1 MTLRSVLGATCC
13 LVFAAS
19 APFVRAEEASAPP
32 MPASA
37 PSTVTDALAGDAAG
51 NDGLDLRFAD
61 GIAAVVEDKIITVD
75 DVRRELAPLL
85 PQIHNESHNE
95 QEFNQK
101 LEQAQDEIIQQLVDR
116 VLIVKE
122 FHKNE
127 KAHVPDSYIDNEIE
141 EQQINEFD
149 GDRSKFLAYLRSR
162 GMTMKDYRQEVED
175 DMIYDFMRQQQR
187 KSESAVSP
195 MKIETFYNENK
206 ERFYQEDSVHLRMIQ
221 FLRSDGETDEALRK
235 QAEDVLDKFKA
246 GEKFADLAREY
257 SQDTRRSKGGDWDWV
272 NRSSIRK
279 EFADVLFSLKKGD
292 CSDPIVLSDGAYLLY
307 VEDRKYAGIQPL
319 SAVRSQIENIL
330 VTQSAI
336 NATQRWLERLR
347 REGYVKHF

>member
-1 MTLRSVLGATCC
+1 MMPSRFVLGAVCC
-13 LVFAAS
+13 LVLAAATPLVRAQAPS
-19 APFVRAEEASAPP
+19 APV
-32 MPASA
+32 
-37 PSTVTDALAGDAAG
+37 
-51 NDGLDLRFAD
+51 NDGLDLRFAN
-61 GIAAVVEDKIITVD
+61 GIAAIVEEKVITVD
-75 DVRRELAPLL
+75 DVRREIAPLI
-85 PQIHNESHNE
+85 PQIRSESHNE

-101 LEQAQDEIIQQLVDR
+101 LEQAQDEIIQQLIDR

-162 GMTMKDYRQEVED
+162 GLTMKDYRKEVED
-175 DMIYDFMRQQQR
+175 DLVYNFMRQEQR
-187 KSESAVSP
+187 KSQSTVSP
-195 MKIETFYNENK
+195 VKIETFYNENK

-221 FLRSDGETDEALRK
+221 FLRHDGQTDDTLRA
-235 QAEDVLDKFKA
+235 QTSEVLAKFKT

-257 SQDTRRSKGGDWDWV
+257 SQDTRRAKGGDWDWV

-279 EFADVLFSLKKGD
+279 EFADVLFSLKKSE

-319 SAVRSQIENIL
+319 SAVRAQIENIL
-330 VTQSAI
+330 VTQAALE
-336 NATQRWLERLR
+336 ATQRWLERLR

>member
-1 MTLRSVLGATCC
+1 MIPFRSVFGVACC
-13 LVFAAS
+13 LLLAVAIPFA
-19 APFVRAEEASAPP
+19 RAQSPKTPRSTQPP
-32 MPASA
+32 
-37 PSTVTDALAGDAAG
+37 LNGD
-51 NDGLDLRFAD
+51 NLDMRFAD
-61 GIAAVVEDKIITVD
+61 GIAAVVEDKVITVD

-101 LEQAQDEIIQQLVDR
+101 LEQAQDEIIQQLIDR
-116 VLIVKE
+116 VLIVKA

-127 KAHVPDSYIDNEIE
+127 KAHVPESYIDNEID

-162 GMTMKDYRQEVED
+162 GMTMNDYRKEVED
-175 DMIYDFMRQQQR
+175 NLIYDFMRQKQR
-187 KSESAVSP
+187 KSRSTVSP
-195 MKIETFYNENK
+195 VKIETFYNENK

-221 FLRSDGETDEALRK
+221 FLRNDGETDASLRK
-235 QAEDVLDKFKA
+235 RAQAVLDKFKA

-257 SQDTRRSKGGDWDWV
+257 SQDTRRAKGGDWDWV

-279 EFADVLFSLKKGD
+279 EFADVLFSLKKGQ
-292 CSDPIVLSDGAYLLY
+292 CSDPIVLPDGAYLLY

-330 VTQSAI
+330 VTQEAI
-336 NATQRWLERLR
+336 DSTQRWLERLR

>member
-1 MTLRSVLGATCC
+1 MMPSRFVLGAVCC
-13 LVFAAS
+13 LVLAA
-19 APFVRAEEASAPP
+19 ATPLVRAQATSTPP
-32 MPASA
+32 
-37 PSTVTDALAGDAAG
+37 
-51 NDGLDLRFAD
+51 NDGLDLRFAN
-61 GIAAVVEDKIITVD
+61 GIAAIVEEKVITVD
-75 DVRRELAPLL
+75 DVRREIAPLI
-85 PQIHNESHNE
+85 PQIRSESHNE

-101 LEQAQDEIIQQLVDR
+101 LEQAQDEIIQQLIDR

-162 GMTMKDYRQEVED
+162 GLTMKDYRKEVED
-175 DMIYDFMRQQQR
+175 DLVYTFMRQEQR
-187 KSESAVSP
+187 KSQSTVSP
-195 MKIETFYNENK
+195 VKIETFYNENK

-221 FLRSDGETDEALRK
+221 FLRHDGQTDDALRTQTDE
-235 QAEDVLDKFKA
+235 VLTKFKT

-257 SQDTRRSKGGDWDWV
+257 SQDTRRAKGGDWDWV

-279 EFADVLFSLKKGD
+279 EFADVLFSLKKGE

-319 SAVRSQIENIL
+319 SAVRAQIENIL
-330 VTQSAI
+330 VTQAALQ
-336 NATQRWLERLR
+336 ATQRWLERLR

>member
-1 MTLRSVLGATCC
+1 MMPFRSVLGAACC
-13 LVFAAS
+13 LLIA
-19 APFVRAEEASAPP
+19 
-32 MPASA
+32 
-37 PSTVTDALAGDAAG
+37 AAG
-51 NDGLDLRFAD
+51 PLARAQTTTPPLQDSVPLTGDNLDMRFAD

-101 LEQAQDEIIQQLVDR
+101 LEQAQDEIIQQLIDR

-175 DMIYDFMRQQQR
+175 GLIYDFMRQQQR
-187 KSESAVSP
+187 KSRSTISP
-195 MKIETFYNENK
+195 VKIETFYNENK

-221 FLRSDGETDEALRK
+221 FLRSDGESDDALRK
-235 QAEDVLDKFKA
+235 QAEDVLARFKA
-246 GEKFADLAREY
+246 GDKFADLAREY
-257 SQDTRRSKGGDWDWV
+257 SQDTRRAKGGDWDWV

-279 EFADVLFSLKKGD
+279 EFADVLFSLKKGE
-292 CSDPIVLSDGAYLLY
+292 CSEPIVLSDGAYLLY

-330 VTQSAI
+330 VTQEAI
-336 NATQRWLERLR
+336 DSTQHWLERLR

>member
-1 MTLRSVLGATCC
+1 MMPSRFVLGAVCC
-13 LVFAAS
+13 LVLAAATPPVRAQDTS
-19 APFVRAEEASAPP
+19 APASNG
-32 MPASA
+32 
-37 PSTVTDALAGDAAG
+37 TV
-51 NDGLDLRFAD
+51 NDGLDLRFAN
-61 GIAAVVEDKIITVD
+61 GIAAIVEEKVITVD
-75 DVRRELAPLL
+75 DVRREIAPLI
-85 PQIHNESHNE
+85 PQIRSESHNE

-101 LEQAQDEIIQQLVDR
+101 LEQAQDEIIQQLIDR

-162 GMTMKDYRQEVED
+162 GLTMKDYRKEVED
-175 DMIYDFMRQQQR
+175 DLVYTFMRQQQR
-187 KSESAVSP
+187 KSQSTVSP
-195 MKIETFYNENK
+195 VKIETFYNENK

-221 FLRSDGETDEALRK
+221 FLRHDGQTDDALR
-235 QAEDVLDKFKA
+235 AEAEEVLTKFKG

-257 SQDTRRSKGGDWDWV
+257 SQDTRRAKGGDWDWV

-279 EFADVLFSLKKGD
+279 EFADVLFSLKKSE

-319 SAVRSQIENIL
+319 SAVRAQIENIL
-330 VTQSAI
+330 VTQAALE
-336 NATQRWLERLR
+336 ATQRWLERLR

>member
-1 MTLRSVLGATCC
+1 MMPSRFVLGAACC
-13 LVFAAS
+13 LALAA
-19 APFVRAEEASAPP
+19 ATPLVHAQDTSAPP
-32 MPASA
+32 
-37 PSTVTDALAGDAAG
+37 
-51 NDGLDLRFAD
+51 NDGLDLRFAN
-61 GIAAVVEDKIITVD
+61 GIAAIVEEKVITVD
-75 DVRRELAPLL
+75 DVRREIAPLI
-85 PQIHNESHNE
+85 PQIRSDSHNE

-101 LEQAQDEIIQQLVDR
+101 LEQAQDEIIQQLIDR

-162 GMTMKDYRQEVED
+162 GLTMKDYRKEVED
-175 DMIYDFMRQQQR
+175 DLVYTFMRQQQR
-187 KSESAVSP
+187 KSQSTVSP
-195 MKIETFYNENK
+195 VKIETFYNENK

-221 FLRSDGETDEALRK
+221 FLRHDGQTDEALHA
-235 QAEDVLDKFKA
+235 QADEVLTKFKN
-246 GEKFADLAREY
+246 GEKFSDLAREY
-257 SQDTRRSKGGDWDWV
+257 SQDTRRAKGGDWDWV

-279 EFADVLFSLKKGD
+279 EFADVLFSLKKSE

-319 SAVRSQIENIL
+319 SAVRAQIENIL
-330 VTQSAI
+330 VTQAALE
-336 NATQRWLERLR
+336 ATQRWLERLR

>member
-1 MTLRSVLGATCC
+1 MMPSRSILGVACCFALAT
-13 LVFAAS
+13 AAS
-19 APFVRAEEASAPP
+19 LVRAQT
-32 MPASA
+32 A
-37 PSTVTDALAGDAAG
+37 PSE

-61 GIAAVVEDKIITVD
+61 GIAAVAEDKVITVD
-75 DVRRELAPLL
+75 DVRREIAPLI

-101 LEQAQDEIIQQLVDR
+101 LEQAQDEIIQQLIDR

-122 FHKNE
+122 FRKNE
-127 KAHVPDSYIDNEIE
+127 KARVPDSYIDNEIE

-162 GMTMKDYRQEVED
+162 GMTMKDYRKEVEEGL
-175 DMIYDFMRQQQR
+175 IYDFMRQQQR
-187 KSESAVSP
+187 KSESTVSP
-195 MKIETFYNENK
+195 VKIETFYNENK

-221 FLRSDGETDEALRK
+221 FLRADGESDDALHK
-235 QAEDVLDKFKA
+235 QADEVLDKLKA

-257 SQDTRRSKGGDWDWV
+257 SQDTRRTKGGDWDWV

-279 EFADVLFSLKKGD
+279 EFADVLFSLKKD
-292 CSDPIVLSDGAYLLY
+292 ECSDPIVLSDGAYLLY

-319 SAVRSQIENIL
+319 GAVRSQIENIL
-330 VTQSAI
+330 VTQAAI
-336 NATQRWLERLR
+336 DATQRWLERLR